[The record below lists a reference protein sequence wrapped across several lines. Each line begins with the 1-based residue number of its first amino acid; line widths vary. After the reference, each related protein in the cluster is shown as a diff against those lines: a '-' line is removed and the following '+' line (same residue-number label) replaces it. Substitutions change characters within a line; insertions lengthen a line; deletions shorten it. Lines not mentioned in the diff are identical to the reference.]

1 MRLPLTV
8 SALLLG
14 FATFQPALAT
24 ETSPLKGT
32 WTLTAAEL
40 ITSDGKRVPAF
51 GPNVEG
57 RLVVDA
63 EGLYTLQIYRGGGG
77 AEPADKEQP
86 AKVLKAA
93 QLVSAHYGRITLD
106 PQQHLL
112 TFSIDAAYSPHW
124 NESGNYTPNW
134 NGTVQ
139 TRPYTFNGDDLSY
152 QVPPTPGNPATAIS
166 VWHRV
171 SPGA

>member
-1 MRLPLTV
+1 MRLSVTA
-8 SALLLG
+8 SALLLS
-14 FATFQPALAT
+14 FVTAHPALAA
-24 ETSPLKGT
+24 EASPLQGT
-32 WTLTAAEL
+32 WTLTAAGS
-40 ITSDGKRVPAF
+40 ITSDGKQVPAF
-51 GPNVEG
+51 GPNAEG
-57 RLVVDA
+57 RLIVDA
-63 EGLYTLQIYRGGGG
+63 QGRYTLQIYRGS

-86 AKVLKAA
+86 AKVFKAA
-93 QLVSAHYGRITLD
+93 QLVSAHYGRISLD
-106 PQQHLL
+106 TQKHLL

-139 TRPYTFNGDDLSY
+139 TRPYTINGDDLSY
-152 QVPPTPGNPATAIS
+152 QVPPTPGNPDTAIS

>member
-1 MRLPLTV
+1 MRLPLAV

-14 FATFQPALAT
+14 LATLRPALAA
-24 ETSPLKGT
+24 EASPLQGT
-32 WTLTAAEL
+32 WTLTAAGS
-40 ITSDGKRVPAF
+40 ITSDGKHVPAF
-51 GPNVEG
+51 GPNAEG
-57 RLVVDA
+57 RLIVDA
-63 EGLYTLQIYRGGGG
+63 NGRYTLQIYRGS

-86 AKVLKAA
+86 AKVFKAA
-93 QLVSAHYGRITLD
+93 QLVSAHYGHITLD

-112 TFSIDAAYSPHW
+112 TFSIDAAYSPHS

-134 NGTVQ
+134 NGTMQ
-139 TRPYTFNGDDLSY
+139 TRPYTLNGDDLSY

>member
-1 MRLPLTV
+1 MRPLLAV
-8 SALLLG
+8 SVLLLSLV
-14 FATFQPALAT
+14 AVPPAPAA
-24 ETSPLKGT
+24 EASPLKGT
-32 WTLTAAEL
+32 WTLTAAGS
-40 ITSDGKRVPAF
+40 ITSDGKHEPAF

-57 RLVVDA
+57 RLIVDA
-63 EGLYTLQIYRGGGG
+63 EGRYTLQIYRGS
-77 AEPADKEQP
+77 AEPTDKQQP
-86 AKVLKAA
+86 AKVFRAA
-93 QLVSAHYGRITLD
+93 QLVSAHYGHIVLD

-112 TFSIDAAYSPHW
+112 TFHIDAAFSPHW

-166 VWHRV
+166 VWHRL
-171 SPGA
+171 SPDA